1 MFEKL
6 EEIRDRYH
14 ELQEAILQPDTAC
27 DFSRYQSCMKEISA
41 IRPVAEEYEAYIGII
56 RQIQDAKGLLS
67 DPDYS
72 SEAEA
77 EIAALEEAKNRKID
91 QLRLLLVPPDPL
103 NSRNVILE
111 IRAGVGGEE
120 AALFAADLMRMYSK
134 YADKN
139 GLFIELLSVSPTD
152 LGGISEALM
161 MVTGSEP
168 FAKMK
173 FESGTHCVK
182 RVPVTE
188 SGGRIHTSTATVA
201 VLPEA
206 KDVEV
211 EINPSDIRV
220 DVFHASGHGGQGVN
234 TTDSAVRLTHI
245 PTGQVVVC
253 QDERSQLENKNK
265 AMKVLRSR
273 LAEKERI
280 RQEAAVAAERSQ
292 QIKNGDRSDRIRTYY
307 FNHDYVVDHRIGMTI
322 NRTAEVLNGE
332 LSPFIEALQLAEK
345 TDRLSGLS
353 SGK

>member
-1 MFEKL
+1 MFDRL
-6 EEIRDRYH
+6 EEIRNRYR
-14 ELQEAILQPDTAC
+14 ELNEEILQPETAC
-27 DFSRYQSCMKEISA
+27 DYNRYQSCMKEISA
-41 IRPVAEEYEAYIGII
+41 IRPVVEEYEAYIGII
-56 RQIQDAKGLLS
+56 RHIRDAEGLLS
-67 DPDYS
+67 DPDFS
-72 SEAEA
+72 AEA
-77 EIAALEEAKNRKID
+77 EKEITDLETEKEKKIN
-91 QLRLLLVPPDPL
+91 QLRMLLVPPDPL
-103 NSRNVILE
+103 DNRNVILE

-134 YADKN
+134 FADKN
-139 GLFIELLSVSPTD
+139 GLSMEVLSMSTTD

-161 MVTGSEP
+161 MVTGNEP
-168 FAKMK
+168 FAKLK

-206 KDVEV
+206 QDIEI
-211 EINPSDIRV
+211 EINPSDVRV

-234 TTDSAVRLTHI
+234 TTDSAIRLTHI
-245 PTGQVVVC
+245 PTGLVVVC

-273 LAEKERI
+273 LAERERN

-292 QIKNGDRSDRIRTYY
+292 QIKSGDRSDRIRTYY

-345 TDRLSGLS
+345 TDRLLVLS

>member
-1 MFEKL
+1 MFDRL
-6 EEIRDRYH
+6 EEIRNRYR
-14 ELQEAILQPDTAC
+14 ELNEEILQPETAC
-27 DFSRYQSCMKEISA
+27 DYSRYQSCMKEISA
-41 IRPVAEEYEAYIGII
+41 IRPVVEEYEEYIGII
-56 RQIQDAKGLLS
+56 RHIRDAEGLLA
-67 DPDYS
+67 DPDFS
-72 SEAEA
+72 AEA
-77 EIAALEEAKNRKID
+77 EKEITGLEAERERKIN
-91 QLRLLLVPPDPL
+91 QLRMLLIPPDPL
-103 NSRNVILE
+103 DNRNVILE

-139 GLFIELLSVSPTD
+139 GLSMEVLSMSTTD

-161 MVTGSEP
+161 MATGNKP
-168 FAKMK
+168 FAKLK

-206 KDVEV
+206 EDIEI

-245 PTGQVVVC
+245 PTGLVVVC

-273 LAEKERI
+273 LAEKERV
-280 RQEAAVAAERSQ
+280 RKEAAVAAERSQ

-322 NRTAEVLNGE
+322 SRTSEVLNGE

-345 TDRLSGLS
+345 TDRLSDLS